1 MRELLN
7 FVIDD
12 DIAYTN
18 RGLSA
23 RCALKCLKENK
34 VMAHYLSR
42 KLASKND
49 HVRVGAAR
57 ALQSL
62 PQRAAV
68 RSLKHHALKDKNI
81 LVRMYC
87 ISALRYL
94 ALDHPVYEQQF
105 MPIFL
110 KSIRHRSER
119 IRSAGY
125 GGLELNKSPEAVEAL
140 RGAMKD
146 SDPVIRATAS
156 IRLDLPDSQ

>member
-1 MRELLN
+1 MDVDLSH
-7 FVIDD
+7 
-12 DIAYTN
+12 TN

-23 RCALKCLKENK
+23 LRALKSLKQNK
-34 VMAHYLSR
+34 IVAQYLSK
-42 KLASKND
+42 KLSSTSDN
-49 HVRVGAAR
+49 VRVGAAW

-68 RSLKHHALKDKNI
+68 RSLKHRALKDKNI

-94 ALDHPVYEQQF
+94 ALDHPPYETQF

-125 GGLELNKSPEAVEAL
+125 KSLERIRLPKAIEAL
-140 RGAMKD
+140 RGALKD
-146 SDPVIRATAS
+146 SDPLIRATAS
-156 IRLDLPDSQ
+156 IWLDLPDSK